1 MSLEM
6 SIFLNNIS
14 YMQCTQILDGWNH
27 CAILLPV
34 DGWNN
39 CAILLPVDGWNHSAI
54 LFPVVIYV
62 LGVLLCAH
70 FTTHLA

>member
-1 MSLEM
+1 M

-14 YMQCTQILDGWNH
+14 YMQCIQILDGWNH
-27 CAILLPV
+27 CAV

-54 LFPVVIYV
+54 LSPVVIYV
-62 LGVLLCAH
+62 LGVLSCAH